1 MLVAETIVS
10 LIFPYNWQ
18 HVYVPILPASL
29 LHFLEAPVPF
39 IMGLYCKDTDDI
51 DDFLPSK
58 VMHARFIEILQTVC
72 GSFTFSFM
80 VSSVSSLTSFGP
92 VI

>member
-58 VMHARFIEILQTVC
+58 VMHAGFIYFKPSALVLL
-72 GSFTFSFM
+72 SHLW
-80 VSSVSSLTSFGP
+80 SVAYP
-92 VI
+92 V